1 MGQSLKKLAPG
12 SEENKA
18 KEIGPVIENC
28 YNTYFAGT
36 DKHVHRDWKSDD
48 FYHAVCETIEEINK
62 TLGSTQFRVPK
73 TTELEQVFK
82 IHHKGEDKVTKEEF
96 NNILQDLVFK
106 TRFSG
111 FGAKDM
117 LIYIFGVPMT
127 TLFIKQKIIPKV
139 IPNEIFIPVVTSAT
153 VFVLAKLN
161 KI

>member
-36 DKHVHRDWKSDD
+36 DKHVHRDWR
-48 FYHAVCETIEEINK
+48 EINK

-96 NNILQDLVFK
+96 NKILQDLVFK